1 MVSDY
6 LKFLDELLMIR
17 ASVEVALEKTDVR
30 EKTELLVDIKD
41 YVDGLTVEYNN
52 KIEDI
57 EKDMENEA
65 IKTIH

>member
-6 LKFLDELLMIR
+6 LKFLDEILMIR
-17 ASVEVALEKTDVR
+17 ASVEVALEKTDIR
-30 EKTELLVDIKD
+30 EKTEVLVDIRD
-41 YVDGLTVEYNN
+41 YVDGLAAEYNN

-65 IKTIH
+65 AKTLH

>member
-41 YVDGLTVEYNN
+41 YVDGLAVEYNN

-65 IKTIH
+65 VKTIH